1 MQLKFKSVSVVLLCI
16 VHFYTHRK
24 WSALIQSKRTG
35 NHIPLIFGSIWKE
48 KKKRSVFFFLS
59 PVIQQHCCSLSRPVP
74 AAAWHLSKCPRQHCC
89 FKDLHLT
96 KKKSRGSGFH
106 FNIDRLRRKRLMMRR
121 HQPPHPP
128 TRPPQKKSQNV
139 PHLSFSLTQFA
150 CSWDFHCRFASFFL
164 KQYTKQCC

>member
-1 MQLKFKSVSVVLLCI
+1 MLCSWSLKVSLL
-16 VHFYTHRK
+16 
-24 WSALIQSKRTG
+24 
-35 NHIPLIFGSIWKE
+35 
-48 KKKRSVFFFLS
+48 FFFVLYIFTLTENEVHS
-59 PVIQQHCCSLSRPVP
+59 SSQKEPETTYHWFLVPPVIQQHCCSLSRPVP

-121 HQPPHPP
+121 HQPPPPPP
-128 TRPPQKKSQNV
+128 TPPKKSQNV

-150 CSWDFHCRFASFFL
+150 CSWDFHCRFASLFL